1 MMKLRTFTLVLTL
14 ILMSCAI
21 LGFQNADQQSME
33 PEKVTL
39 CELKSDPAKY
49 NHKLIEVTG
58 FISHGFENFTISDPS
73 CSTWPNVWLEY
84 GGKAGSGTMYCC
96 GVTANRTRAKELV
109 VEKIRISLID
119 DERFREFDRLV
130 QRRPDSVVHA
140 TIVGRFFSGKQVKYP
155 KATFW
160 GGYGHIGCCSLLAI
174 QQVKLVDPQDRE
186 DLDYGASAD
195 QPEISQAGCGYKIL
209 TDTGPDNDIILF
221 QRRADDGERE
231 WSFQDPL
238 RVACNGLARL
248 LKIDENAITGV
259 KETRRTQGR
268 IVYQWRP
275 DSKGATYMAVVS
287 RPYVLSFFAKD
298 GKKVAWVVIA
308 AYESSCDEGNSVT
321 RIR

>member
-1 MMKLRTFTLVLTL
+1 
-14 ILMSCAI
+14 
-21 LGFQNADQQSME
+21 
-33 PEKVTL
+33 
-39 CELKSDPAKY
+39 
-49 NHKLIEVTG
+49 
-58 FISHGFENFTISDPS
+58 
-73 CSTWPNVWLEY
+73 
-84 GGKAGSGTMYCC
+84 
-96 GVTANRTRAKELV
+96 
-109 VEKIRISLID
+109 
-119 DERFREFDRLV
+119 
-130 QRRPDSVVHA
+130 
-140 TIVGRFFSGKQVKYP
+140 
-155 KATFW
+155 
-160 GGYGHIGCCSLLAI
+160 
-174 QQVKLVDPQDRE
+174 
-186 DLDYGASAD
+186 
-195 QPEISQAGCGYKIL
+195 L